1 MKKTCLQICNPDSGA
16 VTFFTGI
23 LVWGVGMGCF
33 NAVFHNFT
41 VDFYHIGGIQ
51 RGLLEFMRETPGV
64 LLVAVLALL
73 SRFSDWRVLRIG
85 TLISVAAVLLMLI
98 PAPWALAVGFI
109 TFWSLGEHTVMPVR
123 QSLALM
129 LAKDGKGGESLGF
142 MTSMMNTGTVA
153 GSLIVAAV
161 FYAGTKLMDGVP
173 LRALYDTVFVLVAVL
188 LLASVVFSMRKA
200 EPGARMTRRPKFYF
214 HRKYSTFYALELF
227 YGARKQVFFTFG
239 PFVLITHYGMATKE
253 VALLFAFSAFLT
265 ALWGGRL
272 VGRLVDRWGYRNVM
286 IWDTVVLAVVCVL
299 YGFAKEIFPPRVAL
313 AVVCVNY
320 VLDAILSNCSIA
332 TNLYARTLSDTQEE
346 LSATLSTGISINHVI
361 TVFYAI
367 LGGWIFEEFGPGA
380 LFTTAA
386 VMSLLNSAFA
396 LTVPR
401 PKERK
406 IKNVKIPR

>member
-1 MKKTCLQICNPDSGA
+1 MKFQGIRRTCAEICRPGA
-16 VTFFTGI
+16 GARTFFTGI

-33 NAVFHNFT
+33 NAVFHNFV
-41 VDFYHIGGIQ
+41 VDEYHVGGLD
-51 RGLLEFMRETPGV
+51 RGILEFMREIPGV

-73 SRFSDWRVLRIG
+73 SRFSDWKVLRIG
-85 TLISVAAVLLMLI
+85 TIVSILAAALLLF
-98 PAPWALAVGFI
+98 PVPWAGAVALI

-153 GSLIVAAV
+153 GSLIAAAV
-161 FYAGTKLMDGVP
+161 FFAGTHFLDGVST
-173 LRALYDTVFVLVAVL
+173 RALYDTVFVLVML
-188 LLASVVFSMRKA
+188 LLGASVVFAMRKA
-200 EPGARMTRRPKFYF
+200 EPGARMSKRPKFYF
-214 HRKYSTFYALELF
+214 RRKYSKFYALELF

-239 PFVLITHYGMATKE
+239 PFVLIKAYGMATQH
-253 VALLFAFSAFLT
+253 VAVLFAFSAFLT

-286 IWDTVVLAVVCVL
+286 IWDTVVLAGVCLL
-299 YGFAKEIFPPRVAL
+299 YGFAKDVFPAPVAL

-332 TNLYARTLSDTQEE
+332 TNLYARTLSDSQEE
-346 LSATLSTGISINHVI
+346 LSATLSSGISVNHVV

-367 LGGWIFEEFGPGA
+367 LGGFIYDRFGPGV
-380 LFTTAA
+380 LFATAA
-386 VMSLLNSAFA
+386 AMSLCNSAFA

-401 PKERK
+401 PSR
-406 IKNVKIPR
+406 P